1 MCGCVVNGSNAHV
14 HQISNFVFQMI
25 LSLMLCVCSVR
36 GRALGC
42 VASAASS
49 ERSEVVSALR
59 MCISTQTASDPL
71 VAGEKGLTH
80 SFF

>member
-1 MCGCVVNGSNAHV
+1 MGFITRRGGTFRIAFQAGAVPQPSSHV
-14 HQISNFVFQMI
+14 
-25 LSLMLCVCSVR
+25 
-36 GRALGC
+36 LGC

-59 MCISTQTASDPL
+59 TCISTQTASDPL

-80 SFF
+80 SLSSFSRVNSG